1 MNKYLITGAN
11 GFVGSAL
18 MTRLSDQAVGTVR
31 KESGLPNTKP
41 TGDITPNTDW
51 SENLHGVNVVV
62 HLAGIASKQG
72 ASQDDY
78 NKINHLATLK
88 LAEDAM
94 NKGVKRFIFI
104 STIAVMG
111 QTGSFDEESI
121 TNPQNDYAKS
131 KLDAELGLK
140 MLLAGSKMELVI
152 IRPPLVYGEGA
163 TGNFLILQK
172 LIQKL
177 PMLPFGMS
185 NNKRSFISRDN
196 LIDLII
202 TCANHSKAAGEVFLA
217 NEGPSISTREFTNAI
232 AKGLGKNPIQFPL
245 PGIVA
250 NTLFKIIKRPTMYSQ
265 LFEDLEVQSSKLRDV
280 LNWTAPLSLEQNMR
294 NLKETKL

>member
-31 KESGLPNTKP
+31 KESGLPNTKA
-41 TGDITPNTDW
+41 TGDITPDTVW
-51 SENLHGVNVVV
+51 SEYLHGVNVVV

-72 ASQDDY
+72 SSQDDY

-88 LAEDAM
+88 LAEDAA
-94 NKGVKRFIFI
+94 NKGVRRFIFV

-131 KLDAELGLK
+131 KLNAELGLK
-140 MLLAGSKMELVI
+140 KLLADSEMELVI

-177 PMLPFGMS
+177 PILPFGLS
-185 NNKRSFISRDN
+185 NNRRSFISRDN
-196 LIDLII
+196 LIDLIV
-202 TCANHSKAAGEVFLA
+202 TCATHSKAPGETFLA
-217 NEGPSISTREFTNAI
+217 NEGPSISTREFTSAI
-232 AKGLGKNPIQFPL
+232 AKGLGKSPVQFPL
-245 PGIVA
+245 PSFVA
-250 NTLFKIIKRPTMYSQ
+250 NLLFRIIKRPTMHSQ
-265 LFEDLEVQSSKLRDV
+265 LFEDLEIKSTKLQDM
-280 LNWTAPLSLEQNMR
+280 LNWSAPLSLEQNMAK
-294 NLKETKL
+294 LKRD

>member
-1 MNKYLITGAN
+1 
-11 GFVGSAL
+11 

-31 KESGLPNTKP
+31 KEPGLPNTKA

-51 SENLHGVNVVV
+51 SEYLHGVNVVV

-72 ASQDDY
+72 SSQDDY

-88 LAEDAM
+88 LAQDAM

-140 MLLAGSKMELVI
+140 KLLTGTNMELVI

-163 TGNFLILQK
+163 TGNFLLLQK
-172 LIQKL
+172 LVQKL

-202 TCANHSKAAGEVFLA
+202 TCAGHSKAAGEIFLA

-232 AKGLGKNPIQFPL
+232 AEGLGKSPIQFPL
-245 PGIVA
+245 PGIIA
-250 NTLFKIIKRPTMYSQ
+250 NLLFKAVRRPTIYSQ
-265 LFEDLEVQSSKLRDV
+265 LFDDLEVQSTKLKDV
-280 LNWTAPLSLEQNMR
+280 LNWTAPLSLEQNMA
-294 NLKETKL
+294 KLRRD